1 MSKDT
6 SAPVRVNIYGREYA
20 IRGEGDG
27 NYIAEIAHYVDMKM
41 REMTDNMAMAS
52 TAKVAIL
59 AALNI
64 TDELYQKDQQLRELE
79 EGHLLTLSGLAER
92 IEAEL
97 EEEEDELLPEEE
109 LSTQTEPASSSGS
122 PLRPASRAST
132 SGDSTEED

>member
-1 MSKDT
+1 M
-6 SAPVRVNIYGREYA
+6 RVNIYGREYA

-27 NYIAEIAHYVDMKM
+27 NYIADIAHYVDMKM

-64 TDELYQKDQQLRELE
+64 TDELYQKEQQLRELE
-79 EGHLLTLSGLAER
+79 ESHGASLSSLADR

-97 EEEEDELLPEEE
+97 EEEEEGLPAEEDV
-109 LSTQTEPASSSGS
+109 SSGKGKTSSRKATAS
-122 PLRPASRAST
+122 PFMSKVPRP
-132 SGDSTEED
+132 